1 MGILSSISGIFNG
14 AGRLWG
20 AIFGSKETT
29 EKNIS
34 REKTTA
40 QEALVEEA
48 RSSMRRTDFFTVFVE
63 GMNRLV
69 RPTFSYGTIAFFT
82 WAVYDPINF
91 TVSMQAL
98 SLVPDFMYGI
108 FLTIVGFWFGGRIVE
123 KYADA
128 KLRGPS
134 AEQLQEVLDNQRKI
148 LQGNYSRTKIEPR
161 PKTVVIRQDKKP
173 SLRNPETK
181 QSTSSIQEPVVEIVN
196 ESTPP
201 TKPKPTHRN
210 PNP

>member
-1 MGILSSISGIFNG
+1 MGILDSIAGIFNG

-20 AIFGSKETT
+20 SIFGSKETT

-48 RSSMRRTDFFTVFVE
+48 RSTMRRTDFFTVFVE
-63 GMNRLV
+63 GINRLV
-69 RPTFSYGTIAFFT
+69 RPTFSYGTVAFFV

-91 TVSMQAL
+91 TISMQAL
-98 SLVPDFMYGI
+98 ALVPDFMYGI

-134 AEQLQEVLDNQRKI
+134 AEQLQEVLENQRRI
-148 LQGNYSRTKIEPR
+148 MNGNYSTSTTTTTVSPQSRQ
-161 PKTVVIRQDKKP
+161 KTVVIKQTAPTIRNPEPAVVEPKAEIVNEPVPNKPKP
-173 SLRNPETK
+173 SLRNPN
-181 QSTSSIQEPVVEIVN
+181 S
-196 ESTPP
+196 
-201 TKPKPTHRN
+201 
-210 PNP
+210 

>member
-1 MGILSSISGIFNG
+1 MGILDSIAGIFNG

-69 RPTFSYGTIAFFT
+69 RPTFSYGTAAFFV

-91 TVSMQAL
+91 TISMQAL

-134 AEQLQEVLDNQRKI
+134 AEQLQEVLENQRRI
-148 LQGNYSRTKIEPR
+148 MQGNYSTSQNK
-161 PKTVVIRQDKKP
+161 KTVVIKQMPSLRKPPAPVAPTPIDSEIINKPLPEKPKP
-173 SLRNPETK
+173 SLRNPD
-181 QSTSSIQEPVVEIVN
+181 P
-196 ESTPP
+196 
-201 TKPKPTHRN
+201 
-210 PNP
+210 

>member
-1 MGILSSISGIFNG
+1 MGILDSIAGIFNG

-20 AIFGSKETT
+20 SIFGSKETT

-69 RPTFSYGTIAFFT
+69 RPTFSYGTAAFFV

-91 TVSMQAL
+91 TISMQAL
-98 SLVPDFMYGI
+98 ALVPDFMYGI

-134 AEQLQEVLDNQRKI
+134 AEQLQEVLENQRRI
-148 LQGNYSRTKIEPR
+148 MNGNYSTSQNK
-161 PKTVVIRQDKKP
+161 KTVVIKQMPSLRKPPAPVAPTPIDSEIINKPLPEKPKP
-173 SLRNPETK
+173 SLRNPD
-181 QSTSSIQEPVVEIVN
+181 P
-196 ESTPP
+196 
-201 TKPKPTHRN
+201 
-210 PNP
+210 

>member
-1 MGILSSISGIFNG
+1 MGILDSIAGIFNG

-63 GMNRLV
+63 GINRLV
-69 RPTFSYGTIAFFT
+69 RPTFSYGTAAFFV

-91 TVSMQAL
+91 TISMQAL

-134 AEQLQEVLDNQRKI
+134 AEQLQEVLENQRRI
-148 LQGNYSRTKIEPR
+148 MNGNYSTSQNK
-161 PKTVVIRQDKKP
+161 KTVVIKQMPSLRKPPAPVAPTPIDSEIINKPLPEKPKP
-173 SLRNPETK
+173 SLRNPD
-181 QSTSSIQEPVVEIVN
+181 P
-196 ESTPP
+196 
-201 TKPKPTHRN
+201 
-210 PNP
+210 

>member
-1 MGILSSISGIFNG
+1 MGILDSIAGIFNG

-20 AIFGSKETT
+20 SIFGSKETT

-48 RSSMRRTDFFTVFVE
+48 RSTMRRTDFFTVFVE
-63 GMNRLV
+63 GVNRLV
-69 RPTFSYGTIAFFT
+69 RPTFSYGTVAFFV

-91 TVSMQAL
+91 TISMQAL
-98 SLVPDFMYGI
+98 ALVPDFMYGI

-134 AEQLQEVLDNQRKI
+134 AEQLQEVLENQRRI
-148 LQGNYSRTKIEPR
+148 MNGNYSISTTVSPQRQQ
-161 PKTVVIRQDKKP
+161 KTVVIKQTEPTIRNPEPAVVESKVEIVNEPAPPKPKP
-173 SLRNPETK
+173 SLRNP
-181 QSTSSIQEPVVEIVN
+181 N
-196 ESTPP
+196 A
-201 TKPKPTHRN
+201 
-210 PNP
+210 